1 MTLPSLFKTCF
12 LSCCLALLTLT
23 PYPVQAQTE
32 SIRPE
37 VLRPLI
43 AAQELNNQKKHAD
56 ALARIAELDSLAAA
70 NPLEVFTIERM
81 RAVVMMASND
91 PGNAAKALEKALLT
105 GRGPAADLLAL
116 IENLALIQYRQKDYN
131 GAALWAGRYFELG
144 GQLDGL
150 RTAQTQALYLSGQF
164 KSASELLQQR
174 LADDLKAQR
183 KPEEIQLRL
192 LASSYQQLKDD
203 RAYAN
208 TLRSIARY
216 YPKPEVWL
224 ELCYRLMKRKDFP
237 SYLEIDVNR
246 LMRATGA
253 QLDAEDLMEQAQ
265 LALRTGF
272 TAEARDILV
281 AAKALAKNAAPADA
295 LRLDEALA
303 KVMRMQEEDKE
314 TLSDLDAQLAKAGD
328 ANPLVNV
335 GLNLAINGQFE
346 RAIAA
351 LELAFNKGG
360 LRQPEA
366 ARLRQAYVL
375 SLAGQRD
382 KAITALAAV
391 SGESA
396 EAELAQLWRL
406 HLERRP

>member
-1 MTLPSLFKTCF
+1 MAT
-12 LSCCLALLTLT
+12 
-23 PYPVQAQTE
+23 
-32 SIRPE
+32 
-37 VLRPLI
+37 
-43 AAQELNNQKKHAD
+43 
-56 ALARIAELDSLAAA
+56 AAA
-70 NPLEVFTIERM
+70 RSGEF
-81 RAVVMMASND
+81 
-91 PGNAAKALEKALLT
+91 
-105 GRGPAADLLAL
+105 ADRLAL

-164 KSASELLQQR
+164 KSAAELLQQR

-183 KPEEIQLRL
+183 KPEEIELRL

-237 SYLEIDVNR
+237 SYLEIDLNR

-253 QLDAEDLMEQAQ
+253 QLDAEDRMEQAQ

-281 AAKALAKNAAPADA
+281 TAKALAKNAAPADA

-346 RAIAA
+346 RAFAA

-366 ARLRQAYVL
+366 ARLRQAYAL

>member
-105 GRGPAADLLAL
+105 GRGPAADRLAL

-391 SGESA
+391 IGESA

>member
-1 MTLPSLFKTCF
+1 M
-12 LSCCLALLTLT
+12 ALLTLT

-105 GRGPAADLLAL
+105 GRGPAADRLAL

-303 KVMRMQEEDKE
+303 NVMRMQEEDKE

>member
-1 MTLPSLFKTCF
+1 M
-12 LSCCLALLTLT
+12 ALLTLT

-105 GRGPAADLLAL
+105 GRGPAADRLAL

-272 TAEARDILV
+272 TAEARDILG

-295 LRLDEALA
+295 LRLDEAVA

>member
-105 GRGPAADLLAL
+105 GRGPAADRLAL

-164 KSASELLQQR
+164 RSASELLQQR

>member
-105 GRGPAADLLAL
+105 GRGPAADRLAL

-208 TLRSIARY
+208 TLRS
-216 YPKPEVWL
+216 
-224 ELCYRLMKRKDFP
+224 
-237 SYLEIDVNR
+237 
-246 LMRATGA
+246 
-253 QLDAEDLMEQAQ
+253 
-265 LALRTGF
+265 
-272 TAEARDILV
+272 
-281 AAKALAKNAAPADA
+281 
-295 LRLDEALA
+295 
-303 KVMRMQEEDKE
+303 
-314 TLSDLDAQLAKAGD
+314 
-328 ANPLVNV
+328 
-335 GLNLAINGQFE
+335 
-346 RAIAA
+346 
-351 LELAFNKGG
+351 
-360 LRQPEA
+360 
-366 ARLRQAYVL
+366 
-375 SLAGQRD
+375 
-382 KAITALAAV
+382 
-391 SGESA
+391 
-396 EAELAQLWRL
+396 
-406 HLERRP
+406 

>member
-105 GRGPAADLLAL
+105 GRGPAADRLAL

>member
-105 GRGPAADLLAL
+105 GRGPAADRLAL

-295 LRLDEALA
+295 LRLDEAVA

>member
-1 MTLPSLFKTCF
+1 M
-12 LSCCLALLTLT
+12 ALLTLT

-105 GRGPAADLLAL
+105 GRGPAADRLAL

-131 GAALWAGRYFELG
+131 GAALWAGRYFQLG

>member
-105 GRGPAADLLAL
+105 GRGPAADRLAL

-272 TAEARDILV
+272 TAEARDI
-281 AAKALAKNAAPADA
+281 
-295 LRLDEALA
+295 
-303 KVMRMQEEDKE
+303 
-314 TLSDLDAQLAKAGD
+314 
-328 ANPLVNV
+328 
-335 GLNLAINGQFE
+335 
-346 RAIAA
+346 
-351 LELAFNKGG
+351 
-360 LRQPEA
+360 
-366 ARLRQAYVL
+366 
-375 SLAGQRD
+375 
-382 KAITALAAV
+382 
-391 SGESA
+391 
-396 EAELAQLWRL
+396 
-406 HLERRP
+406 H

>member
-105 GRGPAADLLAL
+105 GRGPAADRLAL

-303 KVMRMQEEDKE
+303 NVMRMQEEDKE